1 MSEKETEQEV
11 VHQSSEPLETSEKP
25 IVIKL
30 KKKKKKKRYSRE
42 FKEIQRVERHFTRS
56 SHRAAKAMEKGV
68 SSYIKRRDKS
78 ARSKRDGAVMG
89 FFSNTGRATS
99 RAFREVSPIP
109 YDMAKAMD
117 SKSVRRQL
125 RRASREF
132 KVWSW

>member
-1 MSEKETEQEV
+1 MSDNETAQEV
-11 VHQSSEPLETSEKP
+11 VHQSSEPLEKSEKP

-42 FKEIQRVERHFTRS
+42 YKEIQRVERHFTRS
-56 SHRAAKAMEKGV
+56 SHRAAKAMEKGA
-68 SSYIKRRDKS
+68 SSYNKRRDKS
-78 ARSKRDGAVMG
+78 ARRKRDGAVLD
-89 FFSNTGRATS
+89 FFSNSGWATS
-99 RAFREVSPIP
+99 KSFREISPIP

-125 RRASREF
+125 RRASRAF